1 MELESDDGHFLFVVG
16 RSINGGV
23 MIIQCPVCRARY
35 QIDPKG
41 APKHMAR
48 VKCPKCTEVFQITL
62 TEEAGGELPSAPAVA
77 PRVLVVDD
85 SKFFRELILDVLKPL
100 PLTFLTAAD
109 GMEALEVIRREQPDL
124 VILDLNLPGKNGYEL
139 IREVRAEEALKDIR
153 LLAMSGVYR
162 KETDVTEVRHLGADD
177 FLNKSF
183 KPEQLQERVTAL
195 LKR

>member
-1 MELESDDGHFLFVVG
+1 
-16 RSINGGV
+16 
-23 MIIQCPVCRARY
+23 MIIQCPACRARY
-35 QIDPKG
+35 QIDTKG
-41 APKHMAR
+41 TSKRMAR
-48 VKCPKCTEVFQITL
+48 VKCPKCSEVFQITL
-62 TEEAGGELPSAPAVA
+62 TEEPGGESPAPPAV
-77 PRVLVVDD
+77 PKVLVVDD

-100 PLTFLTAAD
+100 PFTFLTAAD
-109 GMEALEVIRREQPDL
+109 GLEALEVIRREHPDL

-162 KETDVTEVRHLGADD
+162 KETDATEVRHLGADD

-183 KPEQLQERVTAL
+183 KPEQLQERVSAL